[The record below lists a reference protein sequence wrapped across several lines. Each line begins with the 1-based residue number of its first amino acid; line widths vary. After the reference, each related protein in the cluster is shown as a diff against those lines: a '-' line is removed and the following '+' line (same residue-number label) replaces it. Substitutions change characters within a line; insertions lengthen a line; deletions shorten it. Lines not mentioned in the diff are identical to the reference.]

1 MTSFRAVMSLPPG
14 WRQRAPDPHGCD
26 VTAWVI
32 GRPYDRPLVLA
43 LGDKA
48 AQGAALTILEG
59 LAAG

>member
-1 MTSFRAVMSLPPG
+1 MSLPPG